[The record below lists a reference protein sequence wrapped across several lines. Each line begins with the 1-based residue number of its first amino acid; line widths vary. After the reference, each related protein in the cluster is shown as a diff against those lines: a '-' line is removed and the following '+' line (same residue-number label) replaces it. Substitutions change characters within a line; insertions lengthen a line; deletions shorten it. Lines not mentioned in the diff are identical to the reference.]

1 MGNRHGSPIRSL
13 ALLPGLS
20 VATLFVL
27 GERGMFENRPIM
39 WFGAIALI
47 AIVGFFLMRIVF
59 EPSEIETRAF
69 LRTLLLAEGRVHA
82 LGADGSVIR
91 LDAARII
98 RVDAAKC
105 APDRNEVLYGGRH
118 VLKIASRFVCRY
130 TVVTAENARFETVLR
145 ADRVPPG
152 GPAERPIP
160 GSPFDPSR
168 YREGSFILSSVGL
181 GETESL
187 LAPSSTR

>member
-1 MGNRHGSPIRSL
+1 
-13 ALLPGLS
+13 
-20 VATLFVL
+20 
-27 GERGMFENRPIM
+27 MFENRPIM
-39 WFGAIALI
+39 WFGTIAGI
-47 AIVGFFLMRIVF
+47 AIVGFFLMRIFF

-69 LRTLLLAEGRVHA
+69 LRKLLLAEGRVHA

-130 TVVTAENARFETVLR
+130 TVFTAENARFETVLR

-152 GPAERPIP
+152 GVCRKAHP
-160 GSPFDPSR
+160 GIAVRSIALPGGLFHPV
-168 YREGSFILSSVGL
+168 VGWP
-181 GETESL
+181 G
-187 LAPSSTR
+187 